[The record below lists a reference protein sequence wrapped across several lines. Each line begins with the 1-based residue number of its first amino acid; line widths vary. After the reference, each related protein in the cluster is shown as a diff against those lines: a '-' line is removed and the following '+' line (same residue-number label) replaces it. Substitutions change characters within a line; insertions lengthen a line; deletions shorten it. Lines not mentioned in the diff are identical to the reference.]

1 MPARRTDMK
10 LTGPRL
16 PLLLTA
22 ALLALTVP
30 GGAQDPDGP
39 SQALHALFAAEW
51 DWELEQDP
59 VDASLLGDR
68 RFNDRWRD
76 DSLAAI
82 ESRHRHR
89 VEALGRLR
97 KIDRQA
103 LSPADRLN
111 YDLFEKNLRASIE
124 GHAFRPYLLP
134 INQRGGVH
142 TADELVDLLRFRT
155 LEDYDDW
162 IARLRALPLAVDQ
175 TMALLREG
183 VRARILWPKIT
194 MERVPAQ
201 IDRQLVS
208 GPEESNFY
216 KPFTRYPDAIS
227 EADRVRLSAAARTA
241 IAEGVIPALR
251 RLRDYVASEYLPA
264 SFDRAG
270 IWQWPD
276 GANAYAFHARRYT
289 TTDLTPQQIHEIGLA
304 EVARIR
310 AEMRK
315 VMGQAG
321 FTGTLEEF
329 FRHLRTSREFY
340 YETSE
345 DLLEGYRALAKR
357 IDPEIVKVIGTPP
370 RMPYG
375 VVPVPDNIAPDT
387 TTAYYNQPAA
397 DGSRAGLY
405 YVNLHKPEMR
415 PRYEMMALSLHEAV
429 PGHHSQIA
437 RAMELGDI
445 PDFRRYGGYTAFIEG
460 WGLYAESLGDDMGLY
475 DDPYSKFGQLTYEMW
490 RAVRLVVDTGMHHH
504 QWDRQKAIDYFRDN
518 AAKSELDIVNEIDRY
533 ITNPGQA
540 LAYKIGELKLKELRA
555 RASRALGSRFDL
567 REFHDVVLGS
577 GAVPLDVLETIVDRW
592 VADVRK
598 AGR

>member
-1 MPARRTDMK
+1 MM
-10 LTGPRL
+10 LTRPRM
-16 PLLLTA
+16 PLLLMA
-22 ALLALTVP
+22 AILALAMS
-30 GGAQDPDGP
+30 GGAQNPDGP
-39 SQALHALFAAEW
+39 SQALHALFDAEW
-51 DWELEQDP
+51 DWELEQEP

-155 LEDYDDW
+155 LDDYDDW

-194 MERVPAQ
+194 MERVPTQ

-216 KPFTRYPDAIS
+216 KPFTRYPDGIS

-276 GANAYAFHARRYT
+276 GADAYAFHARRYT

-460 WGLYAESLGDDMGLY
+460 WGLYAESLGDDMDLY

-504 QWDRQKAIDYFRDN
+504 RWDRQKAIDYFRDN

-555 RASRALGSRFDL
+555 RANRALGSRFDL

-592 VADVRK
+592 VADVRR